1 MIDGKIESRVV
12 GVLEAG
18 SRTCPAPPGLSGASR
33 PSPLAGQLEA
43 ALADLRRIAA
53 AALLS
58 ERPGHTLRPTALVNE
73 FWLRIAG
80 RGDLNF
86 QTRDQ
91 FLAYAT
97 TAIRHILVDY
107 ARRRRAERRGGG
119 RVSQL
124 EPEALEALPA
134 EETEHERALIVAEL
148 LERLQRQNPRAGRV
162 AEMRYFGQMNDA
174 AIARVLDVS
183 VRTVRNDWRAAKAWL
198 AAEMA
203 DEPASASAD

>member
-1 MIDGKIESRVV
+1 MRQGNPES
-12 GVLEAG
+12 GVAG
-18 SRTCPAPPGLSGASR
+18 MPGSLVSASALSAPASAPGRSSQLADQIQAS
-33 PSPLAGQLEA
+33 
-43 ALADLRRIAA
+43 LADLRRIAA
-53 AALLS
+53 AALAS

-80 RGDLNF
+80 RGDLDF

-119 RVSQL
+119 RVTQL
-124 EPEALEALPA
+124 ESVVIEALSA
-134 EETEHERALIVAEL
+134 EEAEHERALIVAEL
-148 LERLQRQNPRAGRV
+148 LERLQSQNLRAARV
-162 AEMRYFGQMNDA
+162 AEMRYFGQMNDT

-203 DEPASASAD
+203 DEPAPASAD